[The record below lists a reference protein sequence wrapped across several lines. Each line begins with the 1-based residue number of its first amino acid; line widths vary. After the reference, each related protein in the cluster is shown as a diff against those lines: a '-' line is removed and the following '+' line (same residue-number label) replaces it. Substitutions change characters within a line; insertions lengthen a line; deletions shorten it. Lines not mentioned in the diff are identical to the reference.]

1 MIALFFVLSMIEL
14 PMVVALP
21 KYQWHVG
28 FSFISHVFSHTAHP
42 ISTCVHL
49 IMLWLCS
56 SCVQSALIANLV
68 YSLVC
73 VEPDITKMLS
83 LQNLLLQTWK
93 FTHT

>member
-28 FSFISHVFSHTAHP
+28 FSFISHVFSHTAHT

-49 IMLWLCS
+49 IMRWLCI
-56 SCVQSALIANLV
+56 SCIQSALIANLV
-68 YSLVC
+68 YSLGC
-73 VEPDITKMLS
+73 FEPDITKMLS